1 MARVLNALG
10 VHLAVYGNH
19 DFGKCEKSVGINTSN
34 RTVLVCTFATCTS
47 VRKII
52 SNTKNH
58 NHIYTCTGIC
68 TSVCHAE
75 FLQQILV
82 WIKIVKLSQETNF
95 PWLLSNVFDNLN
107 NRPLAE
113 GKTSHMIEWNGKK
126 VSFLSNDVTR
136 PHFVNS

>member
-1 MARVLNALG
+1 M
-10 VHLAVYGNH
+10 YGYLYKCMSCRILTT
-19 DFGKCEKSVGINTSN
+19 DFGVD
-34 RTVLVCTFATCTS
+34 
-47 VRKII
+47 
-52 SNTKNH
+52 
-58 NHIYTCTGIC
+58 
-68 TSVCHAE
+68 
-75 FLQQILV
+75 
-82 WIKIVKLSQETNF
+82 KIVKLSQETNF